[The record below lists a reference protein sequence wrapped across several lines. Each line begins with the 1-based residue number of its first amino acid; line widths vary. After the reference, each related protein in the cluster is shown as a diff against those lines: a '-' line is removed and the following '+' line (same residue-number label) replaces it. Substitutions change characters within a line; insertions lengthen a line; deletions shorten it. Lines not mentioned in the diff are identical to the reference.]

1 MDLRARTARACITHF
16 PKVIMFVS
24 VDDMVFRQVLL
35 PVRGGL
41 VITLQTLFRATFEYC
56 CIQVFRIQFQ
66 DVYQIFPCPT
76 DGFFLEVI
84 TERPVTQHFEHGV
97 MVGIVS
103 YFFKV
108 IVLAAYTKALL

>member
-1 MDLRARTARACITHF
+1 MLVA
-16 PKVIMFVS
+16 
-24 VDDMVFRQVLL
+24 VDDMVFGKELF
-35 PVRGGL
+35 PDGSCF
-41 VITLQTLFRATFEYC
+41 VITFQPFFRAAFEYC

-97 MVGIVS
+97 MVGIMS